1 LTLAGDE
8 DLGFAI
14 YTDEVPIASF
24 RAEPEFFK
32 AVTGSGTKGD
42 YRFRSSFEIIEGKE
56 EKFVTFYDLDE
67 SQKYLRFVFVTI
79 VIFSLL
85 TLLIVSVVGMVFTR
99 KLINPFEEAG
109 NQLERISRSGLK
121 NSRVELRKTGEEV
134 SKLERE
140 INKSLIRIEQLIEDA
155 KQMSSKI
162 AHELRTPLA
171 VMKTNLQLSLTKDFS
186 EDTMREALKSTL
198 GEVDKLIR
206 LSEDYLLLSRTES
219 SLPIEKNLIN
229 FSQLLLQ
236 TIEKILMIHSD
247 KDLEIDIAPDIVIRG
262 SGYMLE
268 HVIINLLD
276 NACRYT
282 TDGSVEV
289 KLISDE
295 HGSFL
300 SISNMGKAIDFV
312 QNEELE
318 EAKQIKGYGLGL
330 RVVRSILRAHGLKLE
345 YTHLDGKNIFVID
358 FPFEE

>member
-1 LTLAGDE
+1 
-8 DLGFAI
+8 LGFAI
-14 YTDEVPIASF
+14 YIDEVPIASF
-24 RAEPEFFK
+24 RAEPELFK
-32 AVTGSGTKGD
+32 EVTGSGTKGD
-42 YRFRSSFEIIEGKE
+42 YRFRSSVEIIEGQE

-67 SQKYLRFVFVTI
+67 SQEYLRFVFLTI
-79 VIFSLL
+79 FFSA
-85 TLLIVSVVGMVFTR
+85 LLILLVVSVVGMVFTR

-121 NSRVELRKTGEEV
+121 NSRVELSKTGEEV

-155 KQMSSKI
+155 KQISSRI

-171 VMKTNLQLSLTKDFS
+171 VMKTNLQLSLTGDSS
-186 EDTMREALKSTL
+186 EETMREALKSTL

-236 TIEKILMIHSD
+236 TVEKILVIHSD
-247 KDLEIDIAPDIVIRG
+247 KDLEIDIAPDIMIRG

-289 KLISDE
+289 KLSFDE
-295 HGSFL
+295 HSFSL
-300 SISNMGKAIDFV
+300 SISNKGRAIDFV
-312 QNEELE
+312 GGEELE
-318 EAKQIKGYGLGL
+318 KAKGIKGYGLGL
-330 RVVRSILRAHGLKLE
+330 RVVRSILRAHGLKLD
-345 YTHLDGKNIFVID
+345 YVYLDGKNTFVID
-358 FPFEE
+358 FPFEK